1 MRECFLSY
9 NITDFACFWWM
20 KCFINLFCMVY
31 LCSSVLVL
39 SDEAVV
45 LYHGD
50 RPAETGGR
58 PGPRGS
64 VPYHHWWG
72 PWEIRGKVYFFVL
85 NNNILLT
92 APMKIYQY
100 LYIQWKIFQLILNN
114 LSDFVGIRNWC
125 LFGNSLLFNVWFNA
139 CLQDFE
145 FKMYWII
152 MLLYRVVKYYLF
164 KRKPT

>member
-20 KCFINLFCMVY
+20 KCFITLNLFCMVY

-39 SDEAVV
+39 SDKTVV

-72 PWEIRGKVYFFVL
+72 PREIRGKVYFCVL
-85 NNNILLT
+85 YKIL
-92 APMKIYQY
+92 YY
-100 LYIQWKIFQLILNN
+100 LHIWKYTSLILVHFQWKIFQLMLYN

-125 LFGNSLLFNVWFNA
+125 FFGNSVLFNVWFNA

-145 FKMYWII
+145 FKMFWNNNVI
-152 MLLYRVVKYYLF
+152 V
-164 KRKPT
+164 